1 MPLTL
6 TPLLG
11 RAELERIHAR
21 SLDLLER
28 VGVEYRTPRALEVLE
43 QRGCRVD
50 YPRRRACLP
59 PGFVEEMIRAAP
71 RVVRLPARDPARD
84 VLLDGSRPHHVTDS
98 QGCKAVDL
106 DTGEVRPSRAE
117 DLRHSFRLADALE
130 RIDIVHPM
138 VAAND
143 VPAHVRTLRHFALAF
158 THTSKH
164 VRSGVLHAG
173 QVPFLVEMARAAAGG
188 GEFRP
193 IFSAVDCTISP
204 LLHDGAMTE
213 ACIELVKLGVP
224 ILLHP
229 MPLAGG
235 TSPAA
240 PAGTILLHNVEF
252 LSGLALFQAVR
263 PGAAVIYGAGAAQL
277 DLISGRYLDSASANA
292 MRLAL
297 VEMARFYNLPVN
309 AMGLSTSSEALDVHY
324 GHEATASCLL
334 ALLARV
340 DEVYS
345 MGLLGSSQFLSL
357 DKMVLDHRLTLQLEA
372 MLESI
377 AVDEIDSMASLIE
390 RVGIGRHF
398 LKEKETLAWARSRYR
413 PVWPPAGKQMR
424 ELARREVADILR
436 EHAPEPLPAGAAD
449 KIEEIVTEAE
459 SALAPSAEEAG

>member
-6 TPLLG
+6 TPLLQ
-11 RAELERIHAR
+11 RADLERIHAR

-28 VGVEYRTPRALEVLE
+28 VGVEYRTARALEVLE
-43 QRGCRVD
+43 EHGCRVD
-50 YPRRRACLP
+50 YARQWASLP
-59 PGFVEEMIRAAP
+59 PDFVEEMIRRAP

-84 VLLDGSRPHHVTDS
+84 VVLDGSRPHHATDS
-98 QGCKAVDL
+98 QGCKAIDF
-106 DTGEVRPSRAE
+106 DSGEVRPSRAE
-117 DLRHSFRLADALE
+117 DLRRGLRVADALE

-158 THTSKH
+158 THTRKH

-173 QVPFLVEMARAAAGG
+173 QVPFLVEMARAACGG
-188 GEFRP
+188 GDFRP

-204 LLHDGAMTE
+204 LLHDGPMTE
-213 ACIELVKLGVP
+213 ACIELARIGVP

-240 PAGTILLHNVEF
+240 PGGTVLLHNVEF

-263 PGAAVIYGAGAAQL
+263 PGAPLIYGAGAAQL

-297 VEMARFYNLPVN
+297 VEMARFYHLPVN

-345 MGLLGSSQFLSL
+345 MGLLGSSQVLSL
-357 DKMVLDHRLTLQLEA
+357 DKLVLDHRLTLQLEA

-377 AVDEIDSMASLIE
+377 AVDDAHLQASLIE

-398 LKEKETLAWARSRYR
+398 LKEKETLAWARTRYH
-413 PVWPPAGKQMR
+413 PVWPPAGKEMR
-424 ELARREVADILR
+424 ELARREAAAILR
-436 EHAPEPLPAGAAD
+436 EHRPAPLPEGAA
-449 KIEEIVTEAE
+449 EEIEAAVAEAE
-459 SALAPSAEEAG
+459 AALAPSAAEGA